1 MMERWAKSV
10 RSHLPFVLWTLV
22 VIALLVVG
30 YQVFQALKLNAGD
43 IGAVSGSIAAVA
55 GALAAIAALGAAR
68 ESRKT
73 AQDATKALALATRPL
88 PELRMHIERSEIDP
102 SLTSMTIDIENLSVH
117 PMRGGLLRWSLR
129 DGTTGSHAVGEIRG
143 RKTPFGGMIHRAEGV
158 ETLLAAA
165 AFNSGIGGVDR
176 VTLDYWG
183 GVRDVTWRSILAFEF
198 EVVPGQWWEKD
209 GIRIPNTKRVGYHR
223 DDVEL

>member
-1 MMERWAKSV
+1 MMKRWAKSV

-102 SLTSMTIDIENLSVH
+102 SLTS
-117 PMRGGLLRWSLR
+117 
-129 DGTTGSHAVGEIRG
+129 
-143 RKTPFGGMIHRAEGV
+143 
-158 ETLLAAA
+158 
-165 AFNSGIGGVDR
+165 
-176 VTLDYWG
+176 
-183 GVRDVTWRSILAFEF
+183 
-198 EVVPGQWWEKD
+198 
-209 GIRIPNTKRVGYHR
+209 
-223 DDVEL
+223 